1 MQYAAHIGPSV
12 LIKGEISARE
22 NICVA
27 GRIEG
32 RIDVEGYS
40 VTIEPGAHVE
50 ADVTADGIVIAGTTH
65 GALTAGQRIELRGT
79 GVVEGDLRAPSLS
92 IEDGAFV
99 CGKVEVT
106 AARVTDLPP
115 PTNRRRAVYV
125 YFDDDGWATRRKT
138 RSGLPC

>member
-1 MQYAAHIGPSV
+1 MQQAAHIGPSV

-27 GRIEG
+27 GRVEG
-32 RIDVEGYS
+32 RIAVEGHS
-40 VTIEPGAHVE
+40 VTIEPGAHVD
-50 ADVTADGIVIAGTTH
+50 ADVTAEGIVIAGTTH

-99 CGKVEVT
+99 RGKVEVT
-106 AARVTDLPP
+106 TARAADLVAP
-115 PTNRRRAVYV
+115 A
-125 YFDDDGWATRRKT
+125 
-138 RSGLPC
+138 